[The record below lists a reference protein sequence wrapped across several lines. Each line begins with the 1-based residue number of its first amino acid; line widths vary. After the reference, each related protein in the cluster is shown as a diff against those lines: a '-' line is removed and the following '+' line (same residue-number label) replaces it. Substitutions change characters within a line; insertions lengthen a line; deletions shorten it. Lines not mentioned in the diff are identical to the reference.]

1 MFVLRTRLLLCL
13 LLLGVAVTGDAAL
26 IRLRSK
32 RWKSTTQSFVARA
45 AKHHLP
51 IVYRKPPHFR
61 PWAAYKKWTNNTY
74 LSQLVHTLDGVY
86 VQRSSPVFGPYFDA
100 GRPLAASAK
109 VTPLHNY
116 TQISVPTH
124 RFLSTSATATTATT
138 TTATT
143 TDPTFMYL
151 TREIERIHPL
161 LEQDITPF
169 HELIR
174 LGPSKSSINVWMG
187 HNAVVAPCHYDSYHN
202 VYAQIR
208 GTKTFYMAPPTAR
221 TILKPYPFVHP
232 SHAQCQVR
240 LTPSLL
246 QNNGGLDIHVAV
258 LQPGDV
264 LYLPPLWFHEVVAGT
279 EMSMSVN
286 GWTPAQGS
294 MVVEQLFAVPLPH
307 QWSNVKPR
315 EREQLLSNMLIRLFA
330 TLSTLSA
337 KETYGTVDFFLSN
350 LYEQRFQ
357 HLVKSGVLLCSHAL
371 QHSAKAGGS
380 SSSSS
385 SSSSREDVLVEDK
398 DVKRWSTAVAN
409 TIMQFREQTWETWV
423 GNFVEGLLLTI
434 AGENNAGKM
443 GQLLQDLRSRVDV
456 HVGSK
461 GAGSN
466 TPVEL

>member
-1 MFVLRTRLLLCL
+1 MFVLRTRLLPCL
-13 LLLGVAVTGDAAL
+13 LLVGLTVVGQAAL
-26 IRLRSK
+26 IRLRRK
-32 RWKSTTQSFVARA
+32 RWKSLTRSFVARA
-45 AKHHLP
+45 AKHHVP
-51 IVYRKPPHFR
+51 TVYRKPPQFR

-86 VQRSSPVFGPYFDA
+86 VQDASPVFGPYFDA
-100 GRPLAASAK
+100 GRPLASSAK
-109 VTPLHNY
+109 VRPLHNY
-116 TQISVPTH
+116 SQISVPTH
-124 RFLSTSATATTATT
+124 QFLSTSATATATPT
-138 TTATT
+138 I
-143 TDPTFMYL
+143 DPTFMYL
-151 TREIERIHPL
+151 TREIERIHPM

-208 GTKTFYMAPPTAR
+208 GSKTFYMAPPTAR

-240 LTPSLL
+240 LTPPFNAAFLG
-246 QNNGGLDIHVAV
+246 NNGGLDIYVAV

-307 QWSNVKPR
+307 QWSNVKPL
-315 EREQLLSNMLIRLFA
+315 EREQLLSSMLIHLFA
-330 TLSTLSA
+330 TLSALSA
-337 KETYGTVDFFLSN
+337 RVTYGSAENFLSN

-357 HLVKSGVLLCSHAL
+357 RLVERGVLLTG
-371 QHSAKAGGS
+371 AKAGGS
-380 SSSSS
+380 SSS
-385 SSSSREDVLVEDK
+385 RGDDVLVVDE
-398 DVKRWSTAVAN
+398 DVKRWSAAVSN
-409 TIMQFREQTWETWV
+409 IIMQFREKTWETWV

-434 AGENNAGKM
+434 AGEKNAGNM

-456 HVGSK
+456 HVGGK
-461 GAGSN
+461 GAGSG
-466 TPVEL
+466 TPAEL